1 VAGVAEVDLIVTT
14 WYLEMLD
21 PSWLRPAARRATAEG
36 AEGLQVVQAEV
47 PSPEL
52 SRFLYTAVGGDWW
65 WTNRLG
71 WTYDRWLTHLDRPA
85 LQTWVGYVSGTP
97 AGYFELELKA
107 REAEGAGG
115 EVAESRGSDGGGA
128 DVEIVQFG
136 LLPQFVGR
144 GLGGALLAAAAE
156 RAWAMGGGTERVRR
170 VWLHTC
176 TLDGPHALANY
187 RARGFRVCRSE
198 TRPRTF
204 PQTTPGPWPGARGR
218 SLPQTGERAAR
229 EGQRS

>member
-21 PSWLRPAARRATAEG
+21 PSWLRPPGGGRSDAPG
-36 AEGLQVVQAEV
+36 GLTVVQAEL

-71 WTYDRWLTHLDRPA
+71 WTYDRWLAHLDRPA

-97 AGYFELELKA
+97 AGYFELEYQA
-107 REAEGAGG
+107 EA
-115 EVAESRGSDGGGA
+115 S
-128 DVEIVQFG
+128 VEIVQFG
-136 LLPQFVGR
+136 LLPRFVGR
-144 GLGGALLAAAAE
+144 GLGGALLTAATE
-156 RAWAMGGGTERVRR
+156 RAWAMHPGPGGPGRPVRR

-176 TLDGPHALANY
+176 TLDSPHALANY
-187 RARGFRVCRSE
+187 RARGFRVFRSE

-204 PQTTPGPWPGARGR
+204 PQTTPGPWPGARGP
-218 SLPQTGERAAR
+218 SLE
-229 EGQRS
+229 